1 MNLAWITYQRT
12 EGSSYHS
19 IMKFDT
25 SQTIETLGPFFVEN
39 ALSEIPIFGT
49 QKADVG
55 AIAEEALKAYA
66 PEDDLLVDEAAS
78 TVPLPESFVGAK
90 TVAEKLQASRAY
102 IHDIARSKQSDSG
115 TLSTKLSGISLD
127 PSPVSSNRS
136 LHENLLKSTVE
147 LTGFPKAAQVV
158 LDHVMLLRAKEKYL
172 FDCRVN
178 RAVVADDPWL
188 KGVWGWI
195 GGNLICPM
203 F

>member
-1 MNLAWITYQRT
+1 
-12 EGSSYHS
+12 
-19 IMKFDT
+19 MKFET

-39 ALSEIPIFGT
+39 ALSEIPIFGPE
-49 QKADVG
+49 KADLG
-55 AIAEEALKAYA
+55 AIAEEALKNYA

-78 TVPLPESFVGAK
+78 TVPLPDSFVGAK
-90 TVAEKLQASRAY
+90 TVAEKLQALRAY
-102 IHDIARSKQSDSG
+102 IQDIARSKESDSG
-115 TLSTKLSGISLD
+115 TPPRKLSGISLD
-127 PSPVSSNRS
+127 PSPGSSNRS

-147 LTGFPKAAQVV
+147 ITGFPKAAQVI
-158 LDHVMLLRAKEKYL
+158 LDHTMLLRAKEKYL

-195 GGNLICPM
+195 EGKITCDV